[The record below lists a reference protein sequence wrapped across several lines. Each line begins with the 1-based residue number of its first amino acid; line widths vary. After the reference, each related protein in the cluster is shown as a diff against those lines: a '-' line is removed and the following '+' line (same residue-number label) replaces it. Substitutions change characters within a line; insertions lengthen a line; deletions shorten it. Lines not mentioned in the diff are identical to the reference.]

1 MKEDNTDVSSQI
13 CAQHIS
19 VSEGL
24 HDTCTSKHCT
34 PRSLLLCWSWSQHC
48 TVPKWQENATS
59 HKKKVTTGKGRK
71 LERSQRLFS
80 PLLVSI
86 LVSRSILGT
95 NSRVC
100 LLFTV
105 LVLDFRREIRKP
117 VHCIK
122 WKTLIWLS
130 VSETALGSRRK
141 NLLHCQMPQEN
152 PLPKPSKKILC

>member
-1 MKEDNTDVSSQI
+1 MFHLKYVHSTLVLVRASTIHAQANTALQGHYCSAEAGHSTVLYQNGKKMQRPTRKKLPLVKE
-13 CAQHIS
+13 
-19 VSEGL
+19 E
-24 HDTCTSKHCT
+24 
-34 PRSLLLCWSWSQHC
+34 SL
-48 TVPKWQENATS
+48 
-59 HKKKVTTGKGRK
+59 KGQ
-71 LERSQRLFS
+71 QRLFS

-86 LVSRSILGT
+86 SVSRSILGT

-141 NLLHCQMPQEN
+141 KLLHCQMPQEN